1 MEQNNSNLPNQDFMK
16 KIKKFGIK
24 ALDTVKSLFKKLG
37 NKIKNYF
44 LNARAAQVP
53 TAEAS
58 AVSENSAAALPP
70 RRKKVM
76 FPVLKSLAW
85 MFLVVAISL
94 SLAIFII
101 QSIIDAFGFESQND
115 SFEIVLTGNEDLD
128 DVLKI
133 LNERD
138 IVSQTTAFKLY
149 SKFKKWDDSFA
160 AGQYTLTSNMSYD
173 EIISLLK
180 NGIEVDNT
188 VTVTIPEGLSVYEVA
203 QLLEEKGVCN
213 AQKFLEILETT
224 DFSYEFVEMIPQDEL
239 RFRRFEGYIFPD
251 TYEFYIGENPTS
263 VAKKFLRNFNTR
275 VTSAYY
281 DRFKE
286 LDLSLDEV
294 ITLAS
299 IIQKEAGE
307 LEQMYRVSSV
317 FHNRLQSSTFPNLQ
331 SDTTINYINNFIKPH
346 LSSDNQAMYDA
357 YNTNVCE
364 GLPIGPISNPGLDAI
379 KAALYPANTSYYYFV
394 SDKTGEYYYAKTLKQ
409 HEENI
414 RTAEKVNEQ
423 LAQSS
428 SAE

>member
-1 MEQNNSNLPNQDFMK
+1 MEQNNSNFPKQDFMTK
-16 KIKKFGIK
+16 VKAFGTK
-24 ALDTVKSLFKKLG
+24 ALSFLKSLFKKVK

-44 LNARAAQVP
+44 LNARAAQAT
-53 TAEAS
+53 TAN
-58 AVSENSAAALPP
+58 VSELYESSSAAIPP

-85 MFLVVAISL
+85 MFLIVAFSL
-94 SLAIFII
+94 FLSIFII
-101 QSIIDAFGFESQND
+101 QSVIDVFGFESND
-115 SFEIVLTGNEDLD
+115 DSYEIVLTGNENLS

-149 SKFKKWDDSFA
+149 SKFKKWDNSFA
-160 AGQYTLTSNMSYD
+160 AGSYTLTANMSYD

-188 VTVTIPEGLSVYEVA
+188 VTVTIPEGLSVYEIA
-203 QLLEEKGVCN
+203 QLLEEKGVCK
-213 AQKFLEILETT
+213 AEKFLNVLETA
-224 DFSYEFVEMIPQDEL
+224 DFGYEFVELIPQDEL

-317 FHNRLQSSTFPNLQ
+317 FHNRLQSANFPNLQ
-331 SDTTINYINNFIKPH
+331 SDTTINYINNFIKPF
-346 LSSDNQAMYDA
+346 LNSDNQAMYDA
-357 YNTNVCE
+357 YNTNICE
-364 GLPIGPISNPGLDAI
+364 NLPIGPISNPGLDAI

-414 RTAEKVNEQ
+414 RKAEKVNEQ
-423 LAQSS
+423 LEQSS
-428 SAE
+428 SAD